1 MIDNQPPFVAGKT
14 KYYISEWLKMTTDP
28 EILDYISHCH
38 IEFVDEHCKYSSLG
52 QQHFNEQQQ
61 MIITTQVH
69 KLLDLGVIERSEH
82 EEGECM
88 SPIFLVP
95 KSDGTYRLIF
105 NFKKCNKAVLF
116 RHFKIDTLSTATCLI
131 TLDSYVASLD
141 LKHAYYS
148 IPIATEQ
155 RRYLEFVWNGQLY
168 EFGALP
174 VGLTSSPRIFTKVM
188 KHPLSLFKKEGLNPC
203 WLH

>member
-28 EILDYISHCH
+28 EILDYIYFTLSHRICYLLMSIVN
-38 IEFVDEHCKYSSLG
+38 IEILG

-61 MIITTQVH
+61 IIITTQVH

-88 SPIFLVP
+88 SPIFVVP
-95 KSDGTYRLIF
+95 KSDGTYMYRLIF

-155 RRYLEFVWNGQLY
+155 RRYLKFVWNGQLY

-188 KHPLSLFKKEGLNPC
+188 KPP
-203 WLH
+203 